1 MNRLTRRFE
10 NSSLPLALK
19 WSLIIACFVSL
30 VMGVLGWFLI
40 QQQNESYRFQN
51 SLLGSLVVDQ
61 LALASSE
68 PLMAEDNLGLQVLVR
83 QQEKSPLILGMQ
95 IFDLRGGVKASAG
108 VSPIGD
114 ILALVERESETDR
127 LPWKTPY
134 FDAVS
139 FISAIRFKGV
149 VAGYAVVTIDQKPL
163 EQQLVRLKR
172 TLLATTL
179 GLILLGILLAF
190 PLAHRLSRPIRQLVK
205 VGEAVDRAQN
215 RPPPILRR
223 KDELGRVIHS
233 FHQMADGMEKKR
245 EVEQAFSRYLSPT
258 IARQV
263 LNQPSGSEL
272 GGTTLVGS
280 VLFCDVVGFTELS
293 ENLPPRAV
301 GELLNQYF
309 SYFSI
314 AADSCEG
321 TVDKFIGDCIM
332 VLFGV
337 PEADDSHG
345 LHAVTCGVLIQ
356 EIASRINH
364 GRRAEG
370 LPLVE
375 FKVGINTGR
384 MLAGNLGS
392 AQRMQYTVV
401 GDSVNLAARIC
412 DICTPGQ
419 VLITGD
425 TLHQPGVESLVRA
438 EPLHRVR
445 VRGRK
450 KPVAPYRVDGESFLA
465 ESKFQESLERILPRE
480 DIV

>member
-30 VMGVLGWFLI
+30 VMGALGWFLI
-40 QQQNESYRFQN
+40 GQQSDSYRQQNGVLGN
-51 SLLGSLVVDQ
+51 LLVDQ
-61 LALASSE
+61 LALAASE

-83 QQEKSPLILGMQ
+83 QQEKSALILGMQ
-95 IFDLRGGVKASAG
+95 IFDRQGGVKASAG

-114 ILALVERESETDR
+114 ILAQVGQRWESDR
-127 LPWKTPY
+127 LPWRTPY
-134 FDAVS
+134 FDAIS
-139 FISAIRFKGV
+139 FISTIRFKEV
-149 VAGYAVVTIDQKPL
+149 VAGYAVVTVDQGPL
-163 EQQLVRLKR
+163 ENQLGRLKQ
-172 TLLATTL
+172 TLLSTTL

-205 VGEAVDRAQN
+205 VGEAVDRGQR
-215 RPPPILRR
+215 RPPLLPGRR
-223 KDELGRVIHS
+223 DELGQVIHS

-263 LNQPSGSEL
+263 LNQPAGSEL

-293 ENLPPRAV
+293 ENLPPEAV

-314 AADSCEG
+314 AAESCEG

-337 PEADDSHG
+337 PEADEAHG

-356 EIASRINH
+356 EIANRINH
-364 GRRAEG
+364 RRKAEN

-375 FKVGINTGR
+375 FKVGINTGK

-401 GDSVNLAARIC
+401 GDSVNLAARVC

-419 VLITGD
+419 VLITRE
-425 TLHQPGVESLVRA
+425 TLQQPGVEPLVQA
-438 EPLHRVR
+438 EPLQSVR
-445 VRGRK
+445 VRGRRQT
-450 KPVAPYRVDGESFLA
+450 VRPYRIDGESFLA
-465 ESKFQESLERILPRE
+465 ESRFQESLQRILPME
-480 DIV
+480 AVT

>member
-10 NSSLPLALK
+10 NSSLPLAFK

-40 QQQNESYRFQN
+40 QQQSDSYRDQN
-51 SLLGSLVVDQ
+51 GLLGSLVVDQ
-61 LALASSE
+61 LALAASE

-83 QQEKSPLILGMQ
+83 QQEKSALILGMQ
-95 IFDLRGGVKASAG
+95 IFDLQGGVKASAG

-114 ILALVERESETDR
+114 ILALVEQRAETDR
-127 LPWKTPY
+127 LPWRTPY
-134 FDAVS
+134 FDAIS
-139 FISAIRFKGV
+139 FFSPIGFKGV
-149 VAGYAVVTIDQKPL
+149 VAGYAVVTIDQQPL
-163 EQQLVRLKR
+163 ELQLARLKQ
-172 TLLATTL
+172 TLLTTTL
-179 GLILLGILLAF
+179 GLILLGMLLAF

-205 VGEAVDRAQN
+205 VGEAVDRGQ
-215 RPPPILRR
+215 RKPPPEHQRR
-223 KDELGRVIHS
+223 DELGQVIHS
-233 FHQMADGMEKKR
+233 FHRMAHGMEQKR

-263 LNQPSGSEL
+263 LHQPAGGEL
-272 GGTTLVGS
+272 GGRTLVGS

-293 ENLPPRAV
+293 EHLPPQAV

-309 SYFSI
+309 RYFSI
-314 AADSCEG
+314 AAESCEG

-337 PEADDSHG
+337 PEADASHG

-364 GRRAEG
+364 ARRADG

-392 AQRMQYTVV
+392 TQRMQYTVV
-401 GDSVNLAARIC
+401 GDSVNLAARVC

-419 VLITGD
+419 VLITAD
-425 TLHQPGVESLVRA
+425 TLRQPGVESLVCT
-438 EPLHRVR
+438 EPLPRVK

-450 KPVAPYRVDGESFLA
+450 QPVMPYRVDGESFLA
-465 ESKFQESLERILPRE
+465 ESSFKESLERILPRE
-480 DIV
+480 GVA

>member
-30 VMGVLGWFLI
+30 VMGVLGWFLMG
-40 QQQNESYRFQN
+40 QQSDSYRQQNGV
-51 SLLGSLVVDQ
+51 LGRLVVDQ
-61 LALASSE
+61 LALAASE

-83 QQEKSPLILGMQ
+83 QQEKSTLILGMQ
-95 IFDLRGGVKASAG
+95 IFDLKGGIKASAG
-108 VSPIGD
+108 VWPIGD
-114 ILALVERESETDR
+114 ILALVSQPSGSDR
-127 LPWKTPY
+127 LPWRTPY
-134 FDAVS
+134 FDAIS
-139 FISAIRFKGV
+139 FLSEVRFKGV
-149 VAGYAVVTIDQKPL
+149 VAGYAVVTIDQEPL
-163 EQQLVRLKR
+163 EQQLVLLKR
-172 TLLATTL
+172 TLLTTTL
-179 GLILLGILLAF
+179 GLILLGVLLAF

-205 VGEAVDRAQN
+205 VGEAVDQGRD
-215 RPPPILRR
+215 RPPLIPGR
-223 KDELGRVIHS
+223 KDELGQVIHS
-233 FHQMADGMEKKR
+233 FHQMADSMEKKR
-245 EVEQAFSRYLSPT
+245 EMEQAFSKYLSPT

-263 LNQPSGSEL
+263 LNRPSGSEL

-293 ENLPPRAV
+293 ENLPPQTV

-314 AADSCEG
+314 AADSCNG

-364 GRRAEG
+364 SRQAEG
-370 LPLVE
+370 LPLIK

-392 AQRMQYTVV
+392 AKRMQYTVV
-401 GDSVNLAARIC
+401 GDAVNLAARIC

-419 VLITGD
+419 VLITHD
-425 TLHQPGVESLVRA
+425 TLRQPGVESLVCA
-438 EPLHRVR
+438 EARQSVK
-445 VRGRK
+445 VRGRRQ
-450 KPVAPYRVDGESFLA
+450 PVTPYQVDGESFIA
-465 ESKFQESLERILPRE
+465 ESRFQESLETILPRE
-480 DIV
+480 GAM